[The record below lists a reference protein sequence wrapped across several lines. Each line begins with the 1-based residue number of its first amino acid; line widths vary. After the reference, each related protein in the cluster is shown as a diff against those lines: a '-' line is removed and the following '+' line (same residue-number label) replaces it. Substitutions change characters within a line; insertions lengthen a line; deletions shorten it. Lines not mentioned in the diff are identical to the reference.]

1 MIEVIDPKLVVA
13 TASAFL
19 GTKREEAGVLAPSY
33 LAAALRRLAG
43 FLCPCSPRTLV
54 RTMIESHRGLTG
66 DENSFDELVE
76 RSIEALIAMGDLLEL
91 SDVALV
97 GEQVRSTWLVAAP
110 PAFVAR
116 PSGSSFILGLSA
128 DEQTPLPT
136 EMRSRV
142 VSRLGVR
149 YIEPLPGEDLAMTL
163 RELGLRELSNAAW
176 LKCPKTVSATDLIS
190 SYDAKLSACS
200 FSGEVPELLVLD
212 GSHQSRSYKR
222 RWSSPSLLTGN
233 FVVRRP
239 QTFGSDLWAYAQ
251 LRHGVPL
258 KLLDLPLHGDRWRG
272 CDAAWRI
279 QMAIDALAL
288 RSQEYRL
295 RSDEQGAIV
304 DLFSP
309 IPKWARRRLA
319 VVGYEVNPVGCLMS
333 FRVAAGE
340 VATEEKFLNEML
352 YLSRTANE
360 EGH

>member
-1 MIEVIDPKLVVA
+1 MIELVDRGAVVA
-13 TASAFL
+13 TASACL
-19 GTKREEAGVLAPSY
+19 GTEREEGGVLAPAY

-54 RTMIESHRGLTG
+54 RTMIESHCGLFV
-66 DENSFDELVE
+66 DEGAFEELLE
-76 RSIEALIAMGDLLEL
+76 GSIEALVAVGDLLEL

-97 GEQVRSTWLVAAP
+97 GEEVRSTWLVAAP

-136 EMRSRV
+136 EVRTRV
-142 VSRLGVR
+142 VSRLGIR
-149 YIEPLPGEDLAMTL
+149 YIEPLAGEDLATTL
-163 RELGLRELSNAAW
+163 RDLGLREMSSAAW
-176 LKCPKTVSATDLIS
+176 LKCPKTVSAAGLVAS
-190 SYDAKLSACS
+190 FNAKLLGCS
-200 FSGEVPELLVLD
+200 PSGEVPDLLVLD
-212 GSHQSRSYKR
+212 GSRKTRSYRR
-222 RWSSPSLLTGN
+222 RWGPPGSLTGN

-239 QTFGSDLWAYAQ
+239 QTFGSDLWSYAQ
-251 LRHGVPL
+251 LRDGVPL

-288 RSQEYRL
+288 RPQEYRV
-295 RSDEQGAIV
+295 RSDAHGAII

-319 VVGYEVNPVGCLMS
+319 VVGSEVDPDGCLMS
-333 FRVAAGE
+333 FRLAVSE
-340 VATEEKFLNEML
+340 VATEEKFLEEML
-352 YLSRTANE
+352 YLNRTAE
-360 EGH
+360 